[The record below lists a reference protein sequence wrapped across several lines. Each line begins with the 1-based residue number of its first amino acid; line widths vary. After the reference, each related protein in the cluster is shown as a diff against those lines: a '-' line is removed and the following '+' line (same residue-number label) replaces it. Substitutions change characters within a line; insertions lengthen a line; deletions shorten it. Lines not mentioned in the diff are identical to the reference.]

1 MLISFTPSLL
11 EKITG
16 GAGLGKDPGQA
27 IAQISIDSRQV
38 LHPQQNLFVALKGA
52 KADGIS
58 FVPEL
63 LDLGVSYFLVDDQT
77 SIPSSWLDRGYFIQV
92 KDTRIALQSLA
103 TYQRVQFT
111 KPVVGITGSN
121 GKTIVKEWLGQVL
134 SQQFAVAK
142 SPKSY
147 NSQVGVPLS
156 IFGIQSYHQVAL
168 LEAGVSK
175 TGDMDTLAKII
186 QPGLGIF
193 TNIGSAHE
201 EGFPDIKEKIAEKLK
216 LFAGV
221 NFLLYC
227 KDHDLLAQEIEQQL
241 PTEKRISWS
250 KKAGAEYLV
259 SWKNQETHSRI
270 VVMKS
275 NGQTFTFQVPFTDQA
290 SLENVT
296 HVILAS
302 LSLGQEVKSIQEGL
316 SHLMP
321 VDMRLTL
328 KPGLNDSLLI
338 DDTYN
343 NDLAGLKVA
352 LEFLSQQRPKRS
364 KILII
369 SDLLQQGLPEKV
381 YKEVADLIQSYGIDQ
396 VIGVGTQIQHLETL
410 LGKGVRT
417 FSNTEQLLLELQPE
431 QFQNDLI
438 LITGAR
444 EYTFERVVNR
454 LQQRI
459 HGTTLEINLN
469 ALTHNFNFYK
479 RQLAPSTR
487 VMVMVKAFAYGGGA
501 AEIANHLQTL
511 GADYLAV
518 AYTDEGVSL
527 RKQGIQ
533 LPIMVL
539 NPVEESFDLL
549 SQYQLEPVV
558 FSPEFFRKLGTY
570 VQHQSL
576 QLSIH
581 LDLDTGMNRLGF
593 EQEQLVELTDLIQQ
607 YPQLQLASVY
617 THLVGADEEV
627 HDDFSLHQLQQFQ
640 EMSESICS
648 ILSYKPLRHALNSA
662 GIVRYPDFQ
671 LDMVRLGIGL
681 YGVEVTGKHDRS
693 LKAVSTLK
701 TTISQVKTLAAGAT
715 VGYSRKGSLPEGG
728 RIATL
733 ALGYADGYDRRF
745 SQGKGYV
752 LIDSKKAPVIGNV
765 CMDMVMVDVSAIPGV
780 KAGDEAIVYGEE
792 ISLKELADC
801 IGTIPYELLTNI
813 SGRVKRVYYL
823 D

>member
-1 MLISFTPSLL
+1 MLTPLTLPLL
-11 EKITG
+11 EQILGSK
-16 GAGLGKDPGQA
+16 GLGKAPGQG

-38 LHPQQNLFVALKGA
+38 LHPEQTLFVALKGA
-52 KADGIS
+52 KADGIT
-58 FVPEL
+58 FVASLIEA
-63 LDLGVSYFLVDDQT
+63 GVRCFLVDKNT
-77 SIPSSWLDRGYFIQV
+77 TVPASWLEKACFIPV
-92 KDTRIALQSLA
+92 SDTRAALQSLA
-103 TYQRVQFT
+103 TYQRGEFT
-111 KPVVGITGSN
+111 KPIVGITGSN

-134 SQQFAVAK
+134 SQQFTVAK

-156 IFGIQSYHQVAL
+156 IFGIQPYHQVAI

-175 TGDMDTLAKII
+175 KGDMDTLAEMIR
-186 QPGLGIF
+186 PDLGIF

-201 EGFPDIKEKIAEKLK
+201 EGFAGIAAKITEKLK
-216 LFAGV
+216 LFAGTKL
-221 NFLLYC
+221 LLYC
-227 KDHDLLAQEIEQQL
+227 KDQDLLAQEIEQQV
-241 PTEKRISWS
+241 PAENRISWS
-250 KKAGAEYLV
+250 KNPGADFSV
-259 SWKNQETHSRI
+259 SWKSLERSSRI
-270 VVMKS
+270 VVMKQDL
-275 NGQTFTFQVPFTDQA
+275 QTHTFQVPFTDQA

-296 HVILAS
+296 HVILAA
-302 LSLGQEVKSIQEGL
+302 LSLGQEALAIQEGL
-316 SHLMP
+316 SHLKP

-328 KPGLNDSLLI
+328 KPGINDSLLI

-343 NDLAGLKVA
+343 NDLAGLRVA

-364 KILII
+364 KILIL
-369 SDLLQQGLPEKV
+369 SDLLQQGLPEKI
-381 YKEVADLIQSYGIDQ
+381 YTEVAELIRSYGIDRI
-396 VIGVGTQIQHLETL
+396 IGVGTEIQRLEKLVDIPTT
-410 LGKGVRT
+410 T
-417 FSNTEQLLLELQPE
+417 FESTELLLQKLDLD
-431 QFQNDLI
+431 QFQNDLV
-438 LITGAR
+438 LLTGAR
-444 EYTFERVVNR
+444 SFAFEKIVNR

-479 RQLAPSTR
+479 RLLAPNTR

-518 AYTDEGVSL
+518 AYSDEGVSL

-549 SQYQLEPVV
+549 YQYQLEPVV
-558 FSPEFFRKLGTY
+558 FSPEFFKKLGNFARN
-570 VQHQSL
+570 QGL
-576 QLSIH
+576 PLSIH

-593 EQEQLVELTDLIQQ
+593 EQAQVAELKDL
-607 YPQLQLASVY
+607 LLAFPELKVASLY
-617 THLVGADEEV
+617 THLVGADEEA
-627 HDDFSLHQLQQFQ
+627 HHEFSVQQLKQFM
-640 EMSESICS
+640 EMSEAIGS
-648 ILSYKPLRHALNSA
+648 ILSYTPLRHALNSA
-662 GIVRYPDFQ
+662 GIVRYADYQ
-671 LDMVRLGIGL
+671 LDLVRLGIGL
-681 YGVEVTGKHDRS
+681 YGVEVTGKHDSS

-701 TTISQVKTLAAGAT
+701 TTISQVKSLAAGTT

-733 ALGYADGYDRRF
+733 AIGYADGYDRRF

-752 LIDSKKAPVIGNV
+752 LIHGQKAPVIGNV
-765 CMDMVMVDVSAIPGV
+765 CMDMVMVDVSQIPEA
-780 KAGDEAIVYGEE
+780 KAGDEAIVYGEQ
-792 ISLKELADC
+792 ISLKELADR

>member
-175 TGDMDTLAKII
+175 TGDMDTLAKMI

-275 NGQTFTFQVPFTDQA
+275 DGQTFTFQVPFTDQA

-558 FSPEFFRKLGTY
+558 FSPEFFRKLGAY

-593 EQEQLVELTDLIQQ
+593 EQEQLVELMDLIQQ

>member
-63 LDLGVSYFLVDDQT
+63 LNLGVSYFLVDDQT

-175 TGDMDTLAKII
+175 TGDMDTLAKMI

-275 NGQTFTFQVPFTDQA
+275 DGQTFTFQVPFTDQA

>member
-1 MLISFTPSLL
+1 M
-11 EKITG
+11 
-16 GAGLGKDPGQA
+16 
-27 IAQISIDSRQV
+27 
-38 LHPQQNLFVALKGA
+38 
-52 KADGIS
+52 
-58 FVPEL
+58 
-63 LDLGVSYFLVDDQT
+63 
-77 SIPSSWLDRGYFIQV
+77 
-92 KDTRIALQSLA
+92 
-103 TYQRVQFT
+103 
-111 KPVVGITGSN
+111 
-121 GKTIVKEWLGQVL
+121 
-134 SQQFAVAK
+134 
-142 SPKSY
+142 
-147 NSQVGVPLS
+147 GVPLS

-201 EGFPDIKEKIAEKLK
+201 EGFPDIKEKIAENLK

-275 NGQTFTFQVPFTDQA
+275 DGQTFTFQVPFTDQA

-296 HVILAS
+296 QVILAS

-558 FSPEFFRKLGTY
+558 FSPEFFRKLGAY

-593 EQEQLVELTDLIQQ
+593 EQEQLVELMDLIQQ

>member
-1 MLISFTPSLL
+1 M
-11 EKITG
+11 
-16 GAGLGKDPGQA
+16 
-27 IAQISIDSRQV
+27 
-38 LHPQQNLFVALKGA
+38 
-52 KADGIS
+52 
-58 FVPEL
+58 
-63 LDLGVSYFLVDDQT
+63 VDDQT

-175 TGDMDTLAKII
+175 TGDMDTLAKMI

-275 NGQTFTFQVPFTDQA
+275 DGQTFTFQVPFTDQA

-469 ALTHNFNFYK
+469 ALTQNFNFYK

-593 EQEQLVELTDLIQQ
+593 EQEQLVELMDLIQQ

-640 EMSESICS
+640 EMSESICF